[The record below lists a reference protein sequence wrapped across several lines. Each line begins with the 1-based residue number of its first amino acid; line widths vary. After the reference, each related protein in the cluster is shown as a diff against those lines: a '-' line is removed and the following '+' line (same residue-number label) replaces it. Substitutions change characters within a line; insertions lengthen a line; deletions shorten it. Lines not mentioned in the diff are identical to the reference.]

1 MASSGAP
8 LVSTAADSMP
18 PPSTSSLALEALD
31 PARQPHSEHVVA
43 GASVNN
49 NDTSVSLGTCAICL
63 TPTCVVVDK
72 SSSSSRFF
80 QSTSHSRA
88 LDDDPGATTFS
99 ERGGKNG
106 LLGDEL
112 PPPYPSWDTCYLDK
126 CMHAFHITCI
136 RQWIK
141 VASSYRRSTPARA
154 SCPLCKQTFK
164 RIFRVLPRIDNG
176 DDDDDDDDE
185 DEKARYWG
193 NVRLFTEHVNASL
206 ANQPG
211 QQPIQQPGLKKRR
224 RVYENRDA
232 TTHQVVVDD
241 APCSPSG
248 GVRFDEI
255 SKFVHRDLCA
265 LTDAHDDENTAFA
278 SHFIARAASMAATTA
293 ATAPPTSATR
303 IRVESCALD
312 TVRDAA
318 TAAASHFF
326 PPDNETCLALAGE
339 LVKFLA
345 SGAESV
351 AAYDALKRGLPPP
364 RRRGVTSSH

>member
-8 LVSTAADSMP
+8 LVSMA

-31 PARQPHSEHVVA
+31 LARQPHLEHVVA

-154 SCPLCKQTFK
+154 SCPLCKHTFK

-185 DEKARYWG
+185 EEEKARYWG

-224 RVYENRDA
+224 LVYENRDA
-232 TTHQVVVDD
+232 TTHQVVVDVC
-241 APCSPSG
+241 APRL
-248 GVRFDEI
+248 VRPHGRARRRE
-255 SKFVHRDLCA
+255 HRFRIALHSACRLDGSHDCGDGAAHVSYANSRRKLCA
-265 LTDAHDDENTAFA
+265 
-278 SHFIARAASMAATTA
+278 
-293 ATAPPTSATR
+293 
-303 IRVESCALD
+303 
-312 TVRDAA
+312 
-318 TAAASHFF
+318 
-326 PPDNETCLALAGE
+326 
-339 LVKFLA
+339 
-345 SGAESV
+345 
-351 AAYDALKRGLPPP
+351 
-364 RRRGVTSSH
+364 